1 MIHVDK
7 VQAMAPVFTST
18 FILLISRSEL
28 TVAPDT
34 SYHLWES
41 SCTNNDISDT
51 DTVDLHPN
59 NIEKDELSVDW
70 EDLWSGTRKL
80 LHDICKNAKF
90 VWDLLL
96 DPGTDLGLSTGLWW
110 SGAWAWDHL
119 AESRWRQAGDDPQ
132 QWGRADNST
141 TAVLSPHRPG
151 IVRGRYH
158 AYQSHQHI
166 LVNSFHPRLKVT
178 GLRSWLGYTL
188 WKV

>member
-41 SCTNNDISDT
+41 SCTNNDISNT

-59 NIEKDELSVDW
+59 KIEKDELPVDW

-80 LHDICKNAKF
+80 LHDICKICLRFAAGS
-90 VWDLLL
+90 WDWSG
-96 DPGTDLGLSTGLWW
+96 PEYWFMVIWCLGLGSLGRVKVAAGWWW
-110 SGAWAWDHL
+110 SPAVVEGRQQHNSSTVTTPPRHSQG
-119 AESRWRQAGDDPQ
+119 EISRLPVT
-132 QWGRADNST
+132 ST
-141 TAVLSPHRPG
+141 YISQLFPSQTDSDWTEAL
-151 IVRGRYH
+151 VR
-158 AYQSHQHI
+158 I
-166 LVNSFHPRLKVT
+166 
-178 GLRSWLGYTL
+178 
-188 WKV
+188 

>member
-41 SCTNNDISDT
+41 SCTNNDISHT

-59 NIEKDELSVDW
+59 KIEKDELPVDW

-80 LHDICKNAKF
+80 LHDICKICLRFAAGS
-90 VWDLLL
+90 WDWSG
-96 DPGTDLGLSTGLWW
+96 PEYWFWW

-132 QWGRADNST
+132 QWLRADNST

-166 LVNSFHPRLKVT
+166 LVNSFHPRLIVT
-178 GLRSWLGYTL
+178 GLRPWLGYKL

>member
-51 DTVDLHPN
+51 DTVDLHLN
-59 NIEKDELSVDW
+59 KIEKDELPVDW

-96 DPGTDLGLSTGLWW
+96 DPGTDLGLSTGF
-110 SGAWAWDHL
+110 
-119 AESRWRQAGDDPQ
+119 GDLVPGPGITWQ
-132 QWGRADNST
+132 SQGGGRLVMIPSSEGGQT
-141 TAVLSPHRPG
+141 TAQQQYCH
-151 IVRGRYH
+151 H
-158 AYQSHQHI
+158 TAQA
-166 LVNSFHPRLKVT
+166 
-178 GLRSWLGYTL
+178 
-188 WKV
+188 